1 MFHFCQ
7 PWYEAQSDSNRA
19 QHTKA
24 WDECD
29 DTWQCHGATRK
40 NFRCQRL
47 IQATTRVARAATPAI
62 WASLVDNH
70 LRERTKALSAS
81 QSGPAKQ
88 LASRVYHISGVQ
100 ACIIDCSELLS
111 VQTLRSADGIGAL

>member
-1 MFHFCQ
+1 M
-7 PWYEAQSDSNRA
+7 
-19 QHTKA
+19 
-24 WDECD
+24 
-29 DTWQCHGATRK
+29 
-40 NFRCQRL
+40 
-47 IQATTRVARAATPAI
+47 

-111 VQTLRSADGIGAL
+111 VQTFRSADGIGAL